1 MRKHLRMLLVSLVAL
16 LSLSTI
22 MPTVFVN
29 AQDNEP
35 LLVGMEAAYPPYNW
49 TQSDDSNDAVA
60 IQNSPEFANG
70 YDVQIARKIG
80 EALGREVKVV
90 KTEWE
95 GLLPALQAGKIDIII
110 AGMSPTE
117 ERAKVIDFSDP
128 YYSIQFAMVMLKDS
142 KFAGA
147 KSISDFADAKV
158 TGQIGTLH
166 YALLEQL
173 EGADIQQA
181 MDAFSVM
188 RVSLQSKRID
198 AYVSEIPEAVSAT
211 NALQDFTY
219 VLLDPSFDV
228 PESDAI
234 ISVGMMKGSPLLEEI
249 NKALAEI
256 SDEERE
262 TIMEDAINEQPGA
275 N

>member
-1 MRKHLRMLLVSLVAL
+1 MRKHLRMLLISLVAL
-16 LSLSTI
+16 LSLSAI

-29 AQDNEP
+29 AQDNDP

-49 TQSDDSNDAVA
+49 TQSDDSNDAVT

-80 EALGREVKVV
+80 EALGREVVIV

-117 ERAKVIDFSDP
+117 ERAKVIDFSEP

-142 KFAGA
+142 AFAGA

-158 TGQIGTLH
+158 TGQLGTLH

-173 EGADIQQA
+173 EGADVQQA

-198 AYVSEIPEAVSAT
+198 AYVSEIPEAISAT
-211 NALQDFTY
+211 NALKDFTY

-228 PESDAI
+228 PEADAT
-234 ISVGMMKGSPLLEEI
+234 ISVGMKKDSPLLEEI

-262 TIMEDAINEQPGA
+262 VIMEDAINEQPGA

>member
-16 LSLSTI
+16 LSLSAT

-29 AQDNEP
+29 AQDNDP

-49 TQSDDSNDAVA
+49 TQSDDSNDAVT
-60 IQNSPEFANG
+60 IQNSPDFANG

-80 EALGREVKVV
+80 EALGREVVIV

-95 GLLPALQAGKIDIII
+95 GLLPALQSGKIDMII

-142 KFAGA
+142 PFAEA
-147 KSISDFADAKV
+147 KTISDFSGAKV
-158 TGQIGTLH
+158 TGQLGTLH

-173 EGADIQQA
+173 EGADVQQA
-181 MDAFSVM
+181 MDAFPVM
-188 RVSLQSKRID
+188 RVALQSKRID
-198 AYVSEIPEAVSAT
+198 AYVSEIPEAISAT
-211 NALQDFTY
+211 NALEDFAY

-228 PESDAI
+228 PEADAT
-234 ISVGMMKGSPLLEEI
+234 ISVGVKKDSPLLEDI

-262 TIMEDAINEQPGA
+262 EIMEKAINTQPGA